1 MSVPNQ
7 LTVRI
12 QKPQYKEKFL
22 QIGIDEWIHAA
33 NIFPPATFKLYL
45 YLAGNKDNFSL
56 ELSQQ
61 AVQNTIGIKKT
72 AYHDGLNELKEA
84 GYLKPLKGNLWSFS
98 PRIPEAEKENGD
110 SANANT
116 ESSLEVNISK
126 TEETTIPMS
135 DSLLIELE
143 DDDFSANAYESNLSA
158 FQESSSAFQNKSS
171 AKTIEKQ
178 IIDNID
184 NKTDNTSLMNKF
196 HNDPLYDFLFD
207 KEFKF

>member
-7 LTVRI
+7 LTVKI

-22 QIGIDEWIHAA
+22 QIGIDEWIYASKK
-33 NIFPPATFKLYL
+33 FPPATFKLYL

-61 AVQNTIGIKKT
+61 AVQNAIGIKKT

-116 ESSLEVNISK
+116 ESPIEVNISK
-126 TEETTIPMS
+126 PEETTITIS
-135 DSLLIELE
+135 DSQPKE
-143 DDDFSANAYESNLSA
+143 DFSADADENNLSA
-158 FQESSSAFQNKSS
+158 FEEMSSAIENKSS
-171 AKTIEKQ
+171 ARAIEKQ

-184 NKTDNTSLMNKF
+184 KTDNTSLMNKF
-196 HNDPLYDFLFD
+196 HNDPLYDFLFQ

>member
-7 LTVRI
+7 LTVKI

-61 AVQNTIGIKKT
+61 AVQNAIGIKKT

-98 PRIPEAEKENGD
+98 PKIPESEKETGD
-110 SANANT
+110 SADADT
-116 ESSLEVNISK
+116 ESQIEVNISK

-135 DSLLIELE
+135 DSLLIKLKDE
-143 DDDFSANAYESNLSA
+143 DFSADADENNLSA
-158 FQESSSAFQNKSS
+158 FQETSSAIENKSS
-171 AKTIEKQ
+171 ARAIEKQ
-178 IIDNID
+178 IIYNIYKINNGEFSQSKADND
-184 NKTDNTSLMNKF
+184 LKTDCIL
-196 HNDPLYDFLFD
+196 
-207 KEFKF
+207 

>member
-7 LTVRI
+7 LTVKI

-84 GYLKPLKGNLWSFS
+84 GYLKPLKGNIWSFS
-98 PRIPEAEKENGD
+98 PRIPEEGKEKGE

-143 DDDFSANAYESNLSA
+143 DDDFSANAYENNLSA

-184 NKTDNTSLMNKF
+184 NKTDTMSLLDKF
-196 HNDPLYDFLFD
+196 RNDPAYSFLYE
-207 KEFKF
+207 KEFVF

>member
-7 LTVRI
+7 LTVKI

-33 NIFPPATFKLYL
+33 KIFPPATFKLYL
-45 YLAGNKDNFSL
+45 YLAGNRDNFTF

-61 AVQNTIGIKKT
+61 AVQNAIGIKKT

-98 PRIPEAEKENGD
+98 PRIPEEEKENGD

-116 ESSLEVNISK
+116 ESQIEVNISK
-126 TEETTIPMS
+126 PEETTIPMS
-135 DSLLIELE
+135 DSLLIKLKDE
-143 DDDFSANAYESNLSA
+143 DFSADADENNLSA
-158 FQESSSAFQNKSS
+158 FEEMSSAIENKSS
-171 AKTIEKQ
+171 ARAIEKQ
-178 IIDNID
+178 IIYNID
-184 NKTDNTSLMNKF
+184 KTDNTSLMNKF

>member
-7 LTVRI
+7 LTVKI

-22 QIGIDEWIHAA
+22 QTGIDEWIYASKK
-33 NIFPPATFKLYL
+33 FPPATFKLYL

-61 AVQNTIGIKKT
+61 AVENAIGIKKT
-72 AYHDGLNELKEA
+72 AYHDGLNELKDA
-84 GYLKPLKGNLWSFS
+84 GYLKLLKGNIWTFS
-98 PRIPEAEKENGD
+98 PKVPEEEKEKGN
-110 SANANT
+110 SADANT
-116 ESSLEVNISK
+116 ESPIEINISK
-126 TEETTIPMS
+126 TEETKTPMS
-135 DSLLIELE
+135 VSQSKE
-143 DDDFSANAYESNLSA
+143 DFSAGADENNLSA
-158 FQESSSAFQNKSS
+158 FEESSSAIQNKSS
-171 AKTIEKQ
+171 ARAIEKQ

-184 NKTDNTSLMNKF
+184 KTDNTSLMNKF

>member
-7 LTVRI
+7 LTVKI

-61 AVQNTIGIKKT
+61 AVQNAIGIKKT

-98 PRIPEAEKENGD
+98 PRIPEEENETGD
-110 SANANT
+110 SVNANT
-116 ESSLEVNISK
+116 ESTIEVNISK

-135 DSLLIELE
+135 DSLLIKLKDE
-143 DDDFSANAYESNLSA
+143 DFSADADENNLSA
-158 FQESSSAFQNKSS
+158 FEEMSSAIENKSS
-171 AKTIEKQ
+171 ARAIEKQ

-184 NKTDNTSLMNKF
+184 KTDNTSLMNKF
-196 HNDPLYDFLFD
+196 HNDPLYDFLFQ